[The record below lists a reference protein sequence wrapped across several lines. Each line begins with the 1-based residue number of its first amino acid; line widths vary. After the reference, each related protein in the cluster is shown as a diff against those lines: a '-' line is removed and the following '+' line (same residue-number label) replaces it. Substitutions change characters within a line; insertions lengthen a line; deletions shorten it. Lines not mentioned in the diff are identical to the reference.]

1 MSPQSVMTFED
12 ANKQASTCCVFSFL
26 GIGIFL
32 PTLVKGVSYETS
44 LTVGAIIGI
53 IAAGLILYSYHK
65 N

>member
-1 MSPQSVMTFED
+1 MSPQSVMTFDD

-32 PTLVKGVSYETS
+32 PSIMKGIPYGTS
-44 LTVGAIIGI
+44 FTIGAIIGI